1 MQQIVVGW
9 GNAIVIDKLLD
20 KRMAERRKGDRGKG
34 ANDIGARSG
43 YNLSVLF
50 SATTTAIMRLLRRTE
65 PFERRY
71 PSLLFRYALTY

>member
-1 MQQIVVGW
+1 M
-9 GNAIVIDKLLD
+9 
-20 KRMAERRKGDRGKG
+20 RKEDGEKG
-34 ANDIGARSG
+34 ANNIDSRSG

-65 PFERRY
+65 SFERRY

>member
-1 MQQIVVGW
+1 V
-9 GNAIVIDKLLD
+9 
-20 KRMAERRKGDRGKG
+20 GKG
-34 ANDIGARSG
+34 ANNIDSRSG

-65 PFERRY
+65 SFERRY